1 LVTCLVTRRPDR
13 VEHMRKLSVLL
24 ALSVAVMLPV
34 LAVGQTASQPSANQQ
49 TSIQQTTNHKID
61 NDFVQAQF
69 GNQFTLL
76 PEIGAKFGDLDG
88 DGVEDAVIAARCKNP
103 LLDEAEHNYTVM
115 DPYYTFFGYGDPKLT
130 TTFREGDPARQ
141 GLVVLI
147 IHGAGPE
154 GWRSAKPKSKY
165 VIVNLPYRTVSVR
178 KMNLKKKTIEAVYIE
193 EGDELGESSAL
204 FFDGKKYKY
213 VPMGGNMQ

>member
-1 LVTCLVTRRPDR
+1 
-13 VEHMRKLSVLL
+13 VEGMRKLSVLF

-34 LAVGQTASQPSANQQ
+34 LAVGQTASQPTASQQ
-49 TSIQQTTNHKID
+49 TPIPTTNHKID

-69 GNQFTLL
+69 GDQFTLL
-76 PEIGAKFGDLDG
+76 PEIGARFGDLDG

-103 LLDEAEHNYTVM
+103 LFDEAEHNYTVM

-130 TTFREGDPARQ
+130 TTFREGDPKRE

-165 VIVNLPYRTVSVR
+165 VIVNLPYRTISVR
-178 KMNLKKKTIEAVYIE
+178 KMNLNKKKTIEAVYIE
-193 EGDELGESSAL
+193 EGDELNESSAL
-204 FFDGKKYKY
+204 FFDGKKYRY
-213 VPMGGNMQ
+213 VPMGASMQ

>member
-1 LVTCLVTRRPDR
+1 
-13 VEHMRKLSVLL
+13 MRKLSVLP
-24 ALSVAVMLPV
+24 ALSVALLLPV
-34 LAVGQTASQPSANQQ
+34 LAMGQTASQPNSNQ
-49 TSIQQTTNHKID
+49 TRSTLKID

-76 PEIGAKFGDLDG
+76 PEIGVAFGDLDG

-103 LLDEAEHNYTVM
+103 LLDEAEHNYTVL
-115 DPYYTFFGYGDPKLT
+115 DPYYTFYGYGDPKLT
-130 TTFREGDPARQ
+130 TTFREGVPARQ

-147 IHGAGPE
+147 IHGTGPDA
-154 GWRSAKPKSKY
+154 WRAAKAKSKY
-165 VIVNLPYRTVSVR
+165 VIINLPYRTVSVR
-178 KMNLKKKTIEAVYIE
+178 KMQLKKKTIEAVYIE

-213 VPMGGNMQ
+213 VPMGASMQ